1 MEMKILKIVATLLA
15 ITLMFSM
22 FTLAAMHGC
31 ARVDAWEERTGR
43 YGEGLRW

>member
-1 MEMKILKIVATLLA
+1 MQLKILKIAATLLTIA
-15 ITLMFSM
+15 LAASI